1 MKQQNNQSVVISYL
15 VIIISIIGI
24 FGFLKPIET
33 INNHD
38 MKKQF
43 LSKGINMAYMDTAV
57 SPKDDFYQFV
67 NGNWIDSARI
77 PSDHS
82 VWGGFYEL
90 RKKTDADVLD
100 ILENAL
106 SDKSINKDSDQ
117 GKVVALYDCLMN
129 IDHRNQKGIKPIM
142 PYINM
147 IESIIDINSLQN
159 YMEVSSKYGGGS
171 DFFGIYIG
179 TDKKNSKKHSAYLYG
194 GELGLPD
201 RDYYLLDSFQDI
213 REKYVQHIERM
224 FMFLGYEEKKCSE
237 YAQTILIFE
246 TDIAQYKMDK
256 VERRDPVK
264 TYNPKSLD
272 EIQDML
278 PMINWEKYLNK
289 IGINNLDTII
299 VSDLKYFSHLK
310 TILEKENIDD
320 WRIYFE
326 WGVLNN
332 SASLLTEDMEFA
344 NWEFYSKTLR
354 GVQEQ
359 KSRNERAVSTINW
372 SIGQALGKLYV
383 DKKFPPEAKKTA
395 QNMINNIID
404 AFRIRIQNLDWMDAE
419 TKLKAIEK
427 LEKITVKIGYPDKWK
442 DYSKLNIMSIDQ
454 GGSYFENRMN
464 LAIWNREENLAKL
477 FKDVDKKEWYMSPQ
491 IVNAYYSPSNNEI
504 VFPAGI
510 LQPPFY
516 DFQADPAV
524 NYGGIGA
531 VIGHEISH
539 AFDDSGADYDGEGN
553 LVKWWTDNDFEKFNE
568 LGDALAKQYSEIEVL
583 PELFI
588 NGKFTL
594 GENIGDL
601 GGVNSAYDGLELYL
615 SKYGP
620 IDNIDGF
627 TQQQRFFLSW
637 ATIWRTKMREEALR
651 TRVMTD
657 PHSPGMYR
665 GYVPLQNIQAFYD
678 AFNIKESDNMYLRP
692 NKRVKIW

>member
-1 MKQQNNQSVVISYL
+1 MINNKTLYYFL
-15 VIIISIIGI
+15 IIGCI
-24 FGFLKPIET
+24 FSIFYFLKPIEP
-33 INNHD
+33 INNNN

-43 LSKGINMAYMDTAV
+43 LSSGINLDYIDKMV

-67 NGNWIDSARI
+67 NGNWIDSAQI

-90 RKKTDADVLD
+90 RKRTDADVLE
-100 ILENAL
+100 ILESAL
-106 SDKSINKDSDQ
+106 ADKTIKADTDQ
-117 GKVVALYDCLMN
+117 GKVVAMYECLMDV
-129 IDHRNQKGIKPIM
+129 DHRNKKGIDPIL
-142 PYINM
+142 PYLNM
-147 IESIIDINSLQN
+147 VDSIIDISTLQS
-159 YMEVSSKYGGGS
+159 YMERTSQHGGGS

-179 TDKKNSKKHSAYLYG
+179 TDKKNSNIHAPYLYG
-194 GELGLPD
+194 GSLGLPD
-201 RDYYLLDSFQDI
+201 RDYYLLDSFEDI
-213 REKYVQHIERM
+213 RFKYLSHIKRM
-224 FMFLGYEEKKCSE
+224 FKFLGYMDNVCEQ
-237 YAQTILIFE
+237 YANTILAFE
-246 TDIAQYKMDK
+246 TKIAKGKMDK
-256 VERRDPVK
+256 VDRRDPAK
-264 TYNPKSLD
+264 TYNPKSIY

-278 PMINWEKYLNK
+278 PMIDWSTYLPN
-289 IGINNLDTII
+289 IGVHDIDSII
-299 VSDLKYFSHLK
+299 VSDLNYFNHLK
-310 TILEKENIDD
+310 DILDNNKTDD
-320 WRIYFE
+320 WRMYFK
-326 WGVLNN
+326 WGILNGA
-332 SASLLTEDMEFA
+332 ASILTEEMEIA

-359 KSRNERAVSTINW
+359 KPRKERAVSSINW

-383 DKKFPPEAKKTA
+383 DKKFPPEAKRTA
-395 QNMINNIID
+395 QDMIDNIID
-404 AFRIRIQNLDWMDAE
+404 AFRIRINNLTWMAPE

-427 LEKITVKIGYPDKWK
+427 LEKITIKIGYPDKWK
-442 DYSKLNIMSIDQ
+442 DYSKLNITPLSQ
-454 GGSYFENRMN
+454 GGSYFENSRN
-464 LAIWNREENLAKL
+464 LSIWNRRENLEKL
-477 FKDVDKKEWYMSPQ
+477 HKEVDKEEWFMSPQ

-539 AFDDSGADYDGEGN
+539 AFDDSGADYDGNGN
-553 LVKWWTDNDFEKFNE
+553 LVQWWSDNDFKKFNE
-568 LGDALAKQYSEIEVL
+568 LGDSLASQFDKIEVL
-583 PELFI
+583 PDLFI

-601 GGVNSAYDGLELYL
+601 GGVNSAFDGLQLYL
-615 SKYGP
+615 SKTRM
-620 IDNIDGF
+620 IEDIDGYS
-627 TQQQRFFLSW
+627 QEQRFFMSW

-678 AFNIKESDNMYLRP
+678 AFDIKESDGMYLSP
-692 NKRVKIW
+692 EKRVEIW